1 MADAFNYT
9 GPGSFSSWGSSA
21 GATPN
26 APTPSDFGWKGTPY
40 LNPAEAPVTK
50 MTPYTPKPKTDVALR
65 TVASGAATAAKA
77 AAPAAQEAMGFLA
90 KANPYIAA
98 GSAVLGIAQSLI
110 AARKLKQLDKQ
121 KPMGYQVTPEEQEAY
136 QRSKQ
141 GADYGFSQQ
150 QKDAYLGG
158 MARQQDVNYQRA
170 LAAGGGG
177 LAGALGASTSRTD
190 LSQFAMSDAQ
200 LKQQK
205 EREFRQAGMDI
216 SRKRDLMAQQSLAEY
231 SQKQQA
237 WGGALKAGL
246 ENVTNVANLAMAT
259 GYSNNA

>member
-1 MADAFNYT
+1 MPVNLSPYT
-9 GPGSFSSWGSSA
+9 STWGTLENTQFDVSKSVP
-21 GATPN
+21 TYTTSEQNKPVV
-26 APTPSDFGWKGTPY
+26 TPSAMPSAIG
-40 LNPAEAPVTK
+40 
-50 MTPYTPKPKTDVALR
+50 
-65 TVASGAATAAKA
+65 SAAGSAT
-77 AAPAAQEAMGFLA
+77 QGVMGSLA

-190 LSQFAMSDAQ
+190 LTQYAMSDAS

-216 SRKRDLMAQQSLAEY
+216 SRKRDRMAQQSLDEY